1 MEHVLICKRATE
13 NERAGS
19 SGGFDKKCIKT
30 ADGFYFKYII
40 IIKMFS
46 GIHKLVVVVVLKE
59 HNLYA
64 YVLMLS
70 LIQLNRHTIESTL
83 NSAQK

>member
-1 MEHVLICKRATE
+1 MRE
-13 NERAGS
+13 AG

-46 GIHKLVVVVVLKE
+46 GIHKLVVVVLKE

>member
-1 MEHVLICKRATE
+1 MEHILICKRATK

-46 GIHKLVVVVVLKE
+46 GIHE
-59 HNLYA
+59 
-64 YVLMLS
+64 
-70 LIQLNRHTIESTL
+70 TCCCIEGI
-83 NSAQK
+83 

>member
-13 NERAGS
+13 NERAG

-46 GIHKLVVVVVLKE
+46 GIHKLVVVVLKE